1 MPSTAMVPRE
11 DRLFALAVV
20 LAASACVAEGVM
32 DLTCKI
38 KKRQSAP
45 MLGLSSN
52 AMNSIYYKGSQTSSS
67 FQVLDCT
74 CEGNEDE
81 VNVEWDSEESMI
93 IPYVILIT
101 SFEFRIFSSPTEI
114 QTSWK
119 MTKSL

>member
-1 MPSTAMVPRE
+1 MVPRE
-11 DRLFALAVV
+11 DRLFALAMV
-20 LAASACVAEGVM
+20 LAALACTSEGVM

-81 VNVEWDSEESMI
+81 VNVEWGMEESMI
-93 IPYVILIT
+93 IPYVIA
-101 SFEFRIFSSPTEI
+101 SFEFRIFSSPTET